1 MALLNQNMMKS
12 CVGADTLE
20 LKADV
25 GKSILVKDI
34 FVKDVADG
42 YLTIK
47 IDRTTV
53 GYFRVD
59 DDKLGNL
66 LHYPLPDSE
75 KKTLLGFLRE
85 KGLFNGYPV
94 AEGQTFELSGLGAG
108 NLTATILYDEYDA
121 GDITPDMENGTES
134 DTLVYVSFGR
144 SGSVINTAGE
154 HLLDVSINPSEF
166 PAFPFGADVPAKTEI
181 DVLGML
187 ASERGADDGANTAN
201 FIRTL
206 FYKLMRGREIL
217 FDPDRNGI
225 TALGAYVATAGAFE
239 PENNLSILGEYSS
252 TARRLPFLFPE
263 GFTFTSGEELLVYM
277 VTEVGTTPGQ
287 FELDEQEVGF
297 ILRMRKVS

>member
-1 MALLNQNMMKS
+1 VPLLNQNMMKS
-12 CVGADTLE
+12 CVGANALE

-25 GKSILVKDI
+25 GKSILVKDV
-34 FVKDVADG
+34 FVKEVSDG
-42 YLTIK
+42 YLTVK

-66 LHYPLPDSE
+66 LHYSLLDSE
-75 KKTLLGFLRE
+75 KKTLLGYLGE

-94 AEGQTFELSGLGAG
+94 AEGQTFELSGLDTG
-108 NLTATILYDEYDA
+108 NLSATILYDEYDA
-121 GDITPDMENGTES
+121 GDITPSMENGTES
-134 DTLVYVSFGR
+134 DTLVYLSFGR
-144 SGSVINTAGE
+144 TGNVINTAGE
-154 HLLDVSINPSEF
+154 HLLNVSVNPSEF

-187 ASERGADDGANTAN
+187 ASDRAADDGTSIDNY
-201 FIRTL
+201 IRTVY
-206 FYKLMRGREIL
+206 YKLMRGREIL

-225 TALGAYVATAGAFE
+225 VARGYKSTSVGGF
-239 PENNLSILGEYSS
+239 ILGENISMVGEYSH
-252 TARRLPFLFPE
+252 TERRLPLLFPE

-277 VTEVGTTPGQ
+277 VTEVASTPGQ

-297 ILRMRKVS
+297 ILRMRKVE

>member
-1 MALLNQNMMKS
+1 VPLLNQNMMKS

-25 GKSILVKDI
+25 GKSILVKDV

-42 YLTIK
+42 YLTVK

-59 DDKLGNL
+59 NDKLGNL
-66 LHYPLPDSE
+66 LHYSIAGSE
-75 KKTLLGFLRE
+75 KKTLLGYLGE
-85 KGLFNGYPV
+85 KGLFGGYPV
-94 AEGQTFELSGLGAG
+94 AEGQTFELSGLGVG

-121 GDITPDMENGTES
+121 GDITPSMENGTES

-144 SGSVINTAGE
+144 SGNVINTAGE
-154 HLLDVSINPSEF
+154 HLLNVSNNPSEF

-187 ASERGADDGANTAN
+187 ASDRGADDGTSVDNN
-201 FIRTL
+201 IMTL
-206 FYKLMRGREIL
+206 YYKLMRGREIL

-225 TALGAYVATAGAFE
+225 IAYGYAPTSVGGFRIGQGRC
-239 PENNLSILGEYSS
+239 LIGEYSH
-252 TARRLPFLFPE
+252 TERRLPFIFPE
-263 GFTFTSGEELLVYM
+263 GFTFVSGEELLVYM
-277 VTEVGTTPGQ
+277 VTTVASTPGQ

-297 ILRMRKVS
+297 ILRMRKVA